1 MQEKLNYIWLGIFF
15 IKTAMDSPSETECYG
30 IPVAYYDGI
39 KVTREKYNVVNVVK
53 RKLMCINEE
62 IDYFIEI
69 ITKIVQQILDDGG
82 FEKQICYRIKII
94 SCEIYIH
101 NIMWNN
107 VDDYPQQIIILED
120 EIKKMSI

>member
-1 MQEKLNYIWLGIFF
+1 
-15 IKTAMDSPSETECYG
+15 MDYPSETECYG

-69 ITKIVQQILDDGG
+69 ITKIVQQILDDLKNK
-82 FEKQICYRIKII
+82 FAIELKLSRAKFIFII
-94 SCEIYIH
+94 LCEIMLMTIH
-101 NIMWNN
+101 NKLLFWKMK
-107 VDDYPQQIIILED
+107 L
-120 EIKKMSI
+120 KKCK